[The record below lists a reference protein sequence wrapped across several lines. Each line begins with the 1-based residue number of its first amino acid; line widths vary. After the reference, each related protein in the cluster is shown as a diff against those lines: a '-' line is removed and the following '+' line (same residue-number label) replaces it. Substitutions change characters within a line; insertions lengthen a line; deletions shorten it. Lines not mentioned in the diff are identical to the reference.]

1 MTQQLRSRVLTAMR
15 EVLERGAGNA
25 CPAHSACGHRHHGGV
40 LRRCHQTVQETEY
53 AFEMAVSTVRYGP
66 GVTREIGQDVVNL
79 GAKRVLVFTDNNLAE
94 LPPFKKVADSLASN
108 SVPFDVYPDVR
119 VEPTDSSFKAAI
131 KAAGAAN
138 YDAFIAVGGG
148 SVIDTAKAANLY
160 VTNPKAD
167 FLDYVN
173 APIGRGLPVTHEL
186 KPLIAVPTTSG
197 TGSETTG
204 VAVFDLESMHAKT
217 GIANRALRPTL
228 GLIDPDHTA
237 SMPNRVSAYSGFD
250 VVCHA
255 LESFT
260 ALPFDQRTP
269 RPTDPKLRPAYQGSN
284 PISDV
289 WCRWALDA
297 SARYF
302 RRAVRNPSDSE
313 ARSAMHLAACM
324 AGVGFG
330 NAGVHLCHGLSYPI
344 SGLGTSVSSGGYRS
358 EGYSDQH
365 ALIPHG
371 LSVVITAPK
380 VFEFTGAASPD
391 RHLEAARLLG
401 ADVTWK
407 KREDAGKVLSDQVR
421 QLMHDLDVP
430 DGLQAL
436 GFDASHI
443 DSLVEGV
450 LPQQRLR
457 SIAPCPQTRDDIAGI
472 YQASMRAY

>member
-1 MTQQLRSRVLTAMR
+1 RCSNVALLATLV
-15 EVLERGAGNA
+15 
-25 CPAHSACGHRHHGGV
+25 PAHSACGHRHHARV

-66 GVTREIGQDVVNL
+66 RSDPRNRQDVVNL
-79 GAKRVLVFTDNNLAE
+79 GAKRVLVATVSH
-94 LPPFKKVADSLASN
+94 PN

-119 VEPTDSSFKAAI
+119 VEPTDSSFKS
-131 KAAGAAN
+131 GN
-138 YDAFIAVGGG
+138 QGCRRPLTYDRFHCRGG
-148 SVIDTAKAANLY
+148 SVIDTAKQL
-160 VTNPKAD
+160 PSLPD

-173 APIGRGLPVTHEL
+173 APICRGLP
-186 KPLIAVPTTSG
+186 PLIAVPTTSG

-204 VAVFDLESMHAKT
+204 ASRFRPGIYAPQRLGSPIEPSDPLWPDRSRSHSQHAQ
-217 GIANRALRPTL
+217 P
-228 GLIDPDHTA
+228 
-237 SMPNRVSAYSGFD
+237 RVSAYSGFD
-250 VVCHA
+250 MLSVTRWSLSLHCR
-255 LESFT
+255 LQSN
-260 ALPFDQRTP
+260 QRCLVP
-269 RPTDPKLRPAYQGSN
+269 L
-284 PISDV
+284 
-289 WCRWALDA
+289 ALDA

-330 NAGVHLCHGLSYPI
+330 NAGVHLCQRPVLPHLRVGDVCKQRRLQVRR
-344 SGLGTSVSSGGYRS
+344 LFR
-358 EGYSDQH
+358 DQH

-391 RHLEAARLLG
+391 RHLGCPTAG
-401 ADVTWK
+401 ADVTW
-407 KREDAGKVLSDQVR
+407 RETGGCWEGSLPTRCASLCTI
-421 QLMHDLDVP
+421 LTCP

-436 GFDASHI
+436 GFDGFAHRLACRGS
-443 DSLVEGV
+443 D
-450 LPQQRLR
+450 LR

>member
-1 MTQQLRSRVLTAMR
+1 GARTWRLATLVPLIAPAAIAITA
-15 EVLERGAGNA
+15 
-25 CPAHSACGHRHHGGV
+25 GV

-66 GVTREIGQDVVNL
+66 GKSGQDVVNL

-148 SVIDTAKAANLY
+148 GSVIDTAKSCQSL
-160 VTNPKAD
+160 PD

-237 SMPNRVSAYSGFD
+237 SMPNA
-250 VVCHA
+250 C
-255 LESFT
+255 LPT
-260 ALPFDQRTP
+260 AASMLSVTRWSPSLHCRSIRERRD
-269 RPTDPKLRPAYQGSN
+269 PTDPKLRPAYQGSN

-302 RRAVRNPSDSE
+302 RRAVRNRATRRLGRPCTWPPVWL
-313 ARSAMHLAACM
+313 ALASAMLGCTCATACPTPSP
-324 AGVGFG
+324 A
-330 NAGVHLCHGLSYPI
+330 L
-344 SGLGTSVSSGGYRS
+344 LGTSVSSGGTGPKAIPIS
-358 EGYSDQH
+358 TP
-365 ALIPHG
+365 LIPHG